1 MSISAR
7 FSCIDVFIIDVSLP
21 FLLCP
26 LYCRSNYKFIL
37 DMFIIYFLSFLLLT
51 IIPYIQAQSPKQ
63 DQLKEAVVNTG
74 GQIETTDTGVEDN
87 AAYSLKAGRR
97 GYNLLEDTTVRK
109 KMIHFDHE
117 RVPERVVHALGHG
130 AYGTFQS
137 YGDWS
142 NLTTACWLQAGA
154 TSDVFTRFSVVV
166 ASTGGSESGRDTHG
180 FATKI
185 YSKCGNQDLVGNH
198 LPSFFIN
205 DGADFPDL
213 IHAVKY
219 EANKGFPTGT

>member
-1 MSISAR
+1 MLTSKL
-7 FSCIDVFIIDVSLP
+7 FS
-21 FLLCP
+21 LLV
-26 LYCRSNYKFIL
+26 LAS
-37 DMFIIYFLSFLLLT
+37 
-51 IIPYIQAQSPKQ
+51 IPYAQAQSPKQ
-63 DQLKEAVVNTG
+63 DQLREALVNTG
-74 GQIETTDTGVEDN
+74 GQIETTDAGVEDN

-109 KMIHFDHE
+109 KIIHFDHE
-117 RVPERVVHALGHG
+117 RAPERVVHALGHG

-142 NLTTACWLQAGA
+142 NLTSACWLQAGA
-154 TSDVFTRFSVVV
+154 FSDTFARFSVVV
-166 ASTGGSESGRDTHG
+166 SSVGGSESGRDTHG

-213 IHAVKY
+213 IHSVKY
-219 EANKGFPTGT
+219 EADKGFPTGLYPHYWPSMLGLC

>member
-1 MSISAR
+1 MYISPLLK
-7 FSCIDVFIIDVSLP
+7 I
-21 FLLCP
+21 FLAAAIFG
-26 LYCRSNYKFIL
+26 Y
-37 DMFIIYFLSFLLLT
+37 T
-51 IIPYIQAQSPKQ
+51 QAQSPKQ
-63 DQLKEAVVNTG
+63 DQLREATVNTG
-74 GQIETTDTGVEDN
+74 GQTETTDGGVEDN
-87 AAYSLKAGRR
+87 TAYSLKAGRR

-117 RVPERVVHALGHG
+117 RAPERVVHALGHG
-130 AYGTFQS
+130 AYGTFES

-142 NLTTACWLQAGA
+142 NLTSACWLQAGA
-154 TSDVFTRFSVVV
+154 SSDTFARFSVVI
-166 ASTGGSESGRDTHG
+166 ASNGGSESGRDTHG

-213 IHAVKY
+213 IHAVKF
-219 EANKGFPTGT
+219 EADKGFPTGEEQD